1 MSSLTG
7 LLGWL
12 VDLFRFILIVRV
24 IFDWIRAINP
34 SFTPKGIVLI
44 FAEVSYILTDWVV
57 KPLSKL
63 IKPIRIGQGYLD
75 VSILVLFL
83 GLGILRGL

>member
-1 MSSLTG
+1 
-7 LLGWL
+7 LGWA
-12 VDLFRFILIVRV
+12 VDLFRFILIARV

-34 SFTPKGIVLI
+34 SFTPRGIVLVL
-44 FAEVSYILTDWVV
+44 AEISYMLTDWIV

-63 IKPIRIGQGYLD
+63 IKPIRIGQGYID

-83 GLGILRGL
+83 GLGILRGFL